1 MEVVTRLDG
10 AVALGLERLIDLGY
24 FKTRSEAIRAAVLK
38 LTSEFHVLDSPAEV
52 ENKLLAVEKM
62 KRIEAD
68 VKAGKIKMLS
78 STEALSKYRKEL
90 GLKS

>member
-1 MEVVTRLDG
+1 VEVVTRLDG